1 MVCVSDRV
9 FIGHICGRICEGLH
23 LGLRVSAI
31 TNGKLA
37 RDKPTSFPGE
47 MFLSMVGKFNA
58 LDHSFA
64 HGGAIFTGLV
74 CDRFSLLEWA

>member
-1 MVCVSDRV
+1 MYLYR
-9 FIGHICGRICEGLH
+9 HICGRTWEGLH

-37 RDKPTSFPGE
+37 RDKPMSFPGE
-47 MFLSMVGKFNA
+47 MFLYIYGWEFNA
-58 LDHSFA
+58 LDYSFA
-64 HGGAIFTGLV
+64 HGGAIFIDLV